1 MKMVTRCLPPCNV
14 DELWFTSMYYCFSIT
29 PCNVKIRSFTSDA
42 ISKLALMLTSDAIY
56 FINYTLKR
64 KKEKKIRERI
74 LT

>member
-1 MKMVTRCLPPCNV
+1 VF
-14 DELWFTSMYYCFSIT
+14 FTPS
-29 PCNVKIRSFTSDA
+29 
-42 ISKLALMLTSDAIY
+42 MLTSDAIY